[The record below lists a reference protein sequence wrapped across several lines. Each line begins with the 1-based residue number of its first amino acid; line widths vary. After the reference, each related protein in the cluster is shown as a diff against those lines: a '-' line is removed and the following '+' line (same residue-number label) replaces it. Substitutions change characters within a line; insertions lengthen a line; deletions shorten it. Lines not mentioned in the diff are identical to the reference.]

1 MDRADSTCWT
11 VIQGAAAGSAA
22 DREDFVRRY
31 TPIIRAYIAAR
42 WENASH
48 RQELED
54 GVQEVFLECF
64 RQGGVLERANPVH
77 AGGFRSFLYGVVRN
91 VALRI
96 EARLARHRRSEAP
109 AGFDPENLAADEP
122 SLSAVFDQAWAISL
136 VREAGQLQAERA
148 KPRGEEAVRRVEL
161 LRLRFQEGL
170 PIRAIARRW
179 QVEPAVV
186 HHEYAK
192 ARQEFKA
199 ALLQVL
205 AFHHPG
211 SAADIEQQCSDLL
224 AILG

>member
-11 VIQGAAAGSAA
+11 VVQGAAAGSAT

-31 TPIIRAYIAAR
+31 ASVIRACLAAR
-42 WENASH
+42 WQGSRH
-48 RQELED
+48 QQELDD

-64 RQGGVLERANPVH
+64 RQGGVLDRANPVH

-96 EARLARHRRSEAP
+96 EARLARHRRSEP
-109 AGFDPENLAADEP
+109 LEGFDPESLAADEP
-122 SLSAVFDQAWAISL
+122 SLSKVFDQAWAISL
-136 VREAGQLQAERA
+136 VREAGRLFAEQA

-170 PIRAIARRW
+170 PIREIARRW

-186 HHEYAK
+186 HHQYAK
-192 ARQEFKA
+192 ARHEFKA
-199 ALLQVL
+199 TLLQVL
-205 AFHHPG
+205 AFHQPG
-211 SAADIEQQCSDLL
+211 SAADLEQQCSDLL

>member
-11 VIQGAAAGSAA
+11 VIQGAAAGSTA

-31 TPIIRAYIAAR
+31 TPIIRAYLAAR
-42 WENASH
+42 WQDSRY

-77 AGGFRSFLYGVVRN
+77 SGGFRSFLYGVVRN

-96 EARLARHRRSEAP
+96 EARLARHRRSQPPE
-109 AGFDPENLAADEP
+109 GFDPESLAADEP
-122 SLSAVFDQAWAISL
+122 SLSQVFDRAWATSL
-136 VREAGQLQAERA
+136 LREAGQLQAEQA
-148 KPRGEEAVRRVEL
+148 KAHGEEALRRLEL

-170 PIRAIARRW
+170 PIRAIARKWR
-179 QVEPAVV
+179 VEPAVL

-205 AFHHPG
+205 AFHHPDP
-211 SAADIEQQCSDLL
+211 AADIEQQCSDLL
-224 AILG
+224 AIIG